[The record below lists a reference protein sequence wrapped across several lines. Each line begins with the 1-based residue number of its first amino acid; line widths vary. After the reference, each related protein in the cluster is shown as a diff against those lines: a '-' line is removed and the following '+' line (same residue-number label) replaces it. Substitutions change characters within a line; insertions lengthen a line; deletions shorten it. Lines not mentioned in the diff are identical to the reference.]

1 MYSRTDCG
9 KQEYAIPNRESGV
22 KRRSEAYNKT
32 LRSIKIAFHVI
43 STKRAFTMRTM
54 RVRFD
59 GAREIVQFY
68 VVRLPRACAH
78 VRIYY
83 FYRDSNK

>member
-1 MYSRTDCG
+1 
-9 KQEYAIPNRESGV
+9 
-22 KRRSEAYNKT
+22 
-32 LRSIKIAFHVI
+32 
-43 STKRAFTMRTM
+43 MRTM

-59 GAREIVQFY
+59 RAREIVQFY

-78 VRIYY
+78 VRIY